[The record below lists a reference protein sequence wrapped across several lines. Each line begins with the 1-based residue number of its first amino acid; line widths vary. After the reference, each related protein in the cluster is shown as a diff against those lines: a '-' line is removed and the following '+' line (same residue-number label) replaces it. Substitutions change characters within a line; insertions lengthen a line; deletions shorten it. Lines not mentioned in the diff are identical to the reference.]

1 MYEMK
6 KQINIKLILLETFSL
21 LFIINGIQRLY
32 IASQGKIY
40 DAVINE
46 DWKKFESLTSESLGQ
61 FFANKAIWT
70 IGIILVGILTIG
82 IINWRKKI
90 HIINSIILFLVIIG
104 ISLTG
109 FFLSGITNQYLNY
122 FCGIFAEKYG
132 ISFFIGGT
140 ILTIIG
146 ITILWKSINL
156 NKNTIHNTVYN

>member
-61 FFANKAIWT
+61 FFTNKAIWT

-156 NKNTIHNTVYN
+156 NKNTIHNTV